1 MPKSNDPTSK
11 NLIAKY
17 NYLEYFDKYDE
28 IYELISK
35 EIVYNGKFEEKF
47 KSFSAIGQTID
58 EMFLKQ
64 INDWRVQLGQELFN
78 IKGGNIEDI
87 NIELDDNIIYGLIGK
102 SGSGKTTLLEL
113 IDGLLKPT
121 RGKILVNGIEST
133 KKENKKNIG
142 FVFQFPEE
150 QFFEVTVKK
159 EIEFALKN
167 FKIKKLNAKD
177 ALKLVGLKEEY
188 LDKKLNELSSGEAR
202 LVAIASVLVYNPK
215 IILFD
220 EPTIGLDCKNKKKL
234 IKIIKKLKNEYGKT
248 IIIVSHDID
257 LLYEISERI
266 IAIGDCK
273 IILYGDT
280 DSVFSETKLI
290 KKYDIPIPN
299 IIKFENLVRT
309 KKNIKLMHT
318 KSINDLIK
326 EVYRNV

>member
-1 MPKSNDPTSK
+1 MAIDFK
-11 NLIAKY
+11 NVSFKY
-17 NYLEYFDKYDE
+17 NEF
-28 IYELISK
+28 S
-35 EIVYNGKFEEKF
+35 EK
-47 KSFSAIGQTID
+47 
-58 EMFLKQ
+58 
-64 INDWRVQLGQELFN
+64 N
-78 IKGGNIEDI
+78 IIEDI

-121 RGKILVNGIEST
+121 RGKILVNGIESI

-202 LVAIASVLVYNPK
+202 LVAIASLLVYNPK

>member
-1 MPKSNDPTSK
+1 MV
-11 NLIAKY
+11 LVAR
-17 NYLEYFDKYDE
+17 DE
-28 IYELISK
+28 
-35 EIVYNGKFEEKF
+35 
-47 KSFSAIGQTID
+47 
-58 EMFLKQ
+58 
-64 INDWRVQLGQELFN
+64 
-78 IKGGNIEDI
+78 
-87 NIELDDNIIYGLIGK
+87 
-102 SGSGKTTLLEL
+102 
-113 IDGLLKPT
+113 
-121 RGKILVNGIEST
+121 
-133 KKENKKNIG
+133 
-142 FVFQFPEE
+142 
-150 QFFEVTVKK
+150 
-159 EIEFALKN
+159 
-167 FKIKKLNAKD
+167 
-177 ALKLVGLKEEY
+177 
-188 LDKKLNELSSGEAR
+188 KKLNELSSGEAR

>member
-1 MPKSNDPTSK
+1 MAIDFK
-11 NLIAKY
+11 NVSFKY
-17 NYLEYFDKYDE
+17 NEF
-28 IYELISK
+28 S
-35 EIVYNGKFEEKF
+35 EK
-47 KSFSAIGQTID
+47 
-58 EMFLKQ
+58 
-64 INDWRVQLGQELFN
+64 N
-78 IKGGNIEDI
+78 IIEDI

-202 LVAIASVLVYNPK
+202 LVAI
-215 IILFD
+215 
-220 EPTIGLDCKNKKKL
+220 
-234 IKIIKKLKNEYGKT
+234 
-248 IIIVSHDID
+248 
-257 LLYEISERI
+257 
-266 IAIGDCK
+266 GDCK